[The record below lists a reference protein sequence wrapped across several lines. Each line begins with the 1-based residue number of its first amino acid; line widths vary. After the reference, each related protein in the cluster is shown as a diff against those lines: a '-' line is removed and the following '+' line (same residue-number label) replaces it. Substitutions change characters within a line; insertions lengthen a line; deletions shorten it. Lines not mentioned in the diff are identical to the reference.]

1 VVLNRKIFVLP
12 MDKAAWNARC
22 LMDQQNGVRLFE
34 SKTAATTAET
44 SRCQKDF
51 NAAFAEKLSRA
62 SELHQASILPDM
74 LEVIDL
80 KDRVDKA
87 DMRCAELFARLL
99 NAQKEESVWNKKL
112 IAAKN
117 TLATLQQHIQR
128 ACDQCKDGIDDSL
141 SQKVQTRDE

>member
-1 VVLNRKIFVLP
+1 